1 MEILTISIESEK
13 SRVTCE
19 MREHHRSMS
28 TEPESRIDD
37 DTWLCDCME
46 HISDCFDE
54 DAFVSE
60 HRGKYEETVVL
71 LSILSSGSCV
81 EFFTV
86 FSHSLHIAL

>member
-1 MEILTISIESEK
+1 MSAESE
-13 SRVTCE
+13 R
-19 MREHHRSMS
+19 
-28 TEPESRIDD
+28 RIDD
-37 DTWLCDCME
+37 DTWLCDRME

-60 HRGKYEETVVL
+60 HREKYEETVVL

-86 FSHSLHIAL
+86 FSHIPHTAL